1 MEDAFNK
8 LYRDL
13 SFGILS
19 ITDPTT
25 IRKLRRRVNLNSPT
39 GCEDVPEI
47 DSLPKWNWYP
57 YSDHG
62 SKINY
67 HYPYNIIDT
76 GSGIMIEVAV
86 IGLDITDID
95 MELEGSVLRIK
106 HTKPEEDVNYIY
118 KKITNKSFELA
129 WTLSNSLDLTTLSAN
144 LDKGL
149 LSITLGLKPAASKQ
163 KITITETEDA

>member
-1 MEDAFNK
+1 MEEAFNK

-13 SFGILS
+13 SFGMLS
-19 ITDPTT
+19 ISDPKT
-25 IRKLRRRVNLNSPT
+25 IGKLQRRVNLNSPT
-39 GCEDVPEI
+39 GFDEALDIE
-47 DSLPKWNWYP
+47 SLPKWNWYS
-57 YSDHG
+57 YSSQG

-76 GSGIMIEVAV
+76 GTGIKIEVAV

-106 HTKPEEDVNYIY
+106 HIKPEDDVNYIY

-129 WTLSNSLDLTTLSAN
+129 WTLSNSLDLTTLAATI
-144 LDKGL
+144 DKGL
-149 LSITLGLKPAASKQ
+149 LSITLGLKPVSSKQ
-163 KITITETEDA
+163 KITITATEGA